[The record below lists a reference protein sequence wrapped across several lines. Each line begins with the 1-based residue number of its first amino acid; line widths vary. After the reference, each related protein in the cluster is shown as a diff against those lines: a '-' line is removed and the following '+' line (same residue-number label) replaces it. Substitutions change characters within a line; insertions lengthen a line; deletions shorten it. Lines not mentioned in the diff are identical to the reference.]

1 MTASLQSIDGTTA
14 GFGLDIAKL
23 GDGAWTRVLSPP
35 PNAPRARML
44 SLPGMDEEEEYMTY
58 ASFVPT
64 PV

>member
-1 MTASLQSIDGTTA
+1 MTAGL
-14 GFGLDIAKL
+14 GLDIAKF
-23 GDGAWTRVLSPP
+23 GGGTRTCVLSPP

-44 SLPGMDEEEEYMTY
+44 SLPGMDEEENIIY